1 MPILSWRG
9 PKKAAWPAC
18 RSSAGPLQGVKTGFL
33 THTGRPHPHP
43 ARLAIRYALAGI
55 VWVVVSEYLL
65 AALPIHSLVLNR
77 LLFVSVTTVLL
88 FIVASRYAHTLQF
101 SITVRDEALA
111 RMRGYFDS
119 SVEGIVTADSAGL
132 IRQVNPRA
140 QELFGY
146 REVELLGHPI
156 EVLIPERYRK
166 GHPALRDGFHREGR
180 SRAMGLG
187 REIVAIRK
195 DGTEF
200 PAEITVNHVPT
211 HRGDLAI
218 AFVSDVTERR
228 AMEREARRSE
238 TLNALGAVATGIA
251 HELNN
256 PLAVIASR
264 IEVML
269 MPGQELP
276 PELRQDLMVLQ
287 RNVERAS
294 RISQNLLSLARQRP
308 GVRQPLDINKAI
320 EEAVVLLRNDS
331 RGTRLNFDLDLNRT
345 LPQVIA
351 EPTSL
356 EQVLI
361 NLVSNARDAGATNV
375 SIRTTSDLDRPNNL
389 QITIADD
396 GEGIAPAALERLF
409 QPFFTT
415 KPKGTGLGLWLSRR
429 MVQDHG
435 GIMEVKSELGKGTTF
450 TILLP
455 VRKAAPAAIEGDTH
469 VAK

>member
-1 MPILSWRG
+1 M
-9 PKKAAWPAC
+9 
-18 RSSAGPLQGVKTGFL
+18 KTGFL
-33 THTGRPHPHP
+33 THTGRPHP

-55 VWVVVSEYLL
+55 VWIAVSEYLL
-65 AALPIHSLVLNR
+65 AALPIHSLLLNR
-77 LLFVSVTTVLL
+77 FLFVSVTTVLL

-111 RMRGYFDS
+111 RAHGYFDS
-119 SVEGIVTADSAGL
+119 AVEGIVTADCEGL
-132 IRQVNPRA
+132 IRQMNPRA
-140 QELFGY
+140 QEMFGY
-146 REVELLGHPI
+146 HEVELLGHPI
-156 EVLIPERYRK
+156 EVLIPTRYRK
-166 GHPALRDGFHREGR
+166 EHPALRKAFHREGR
-180 SRAMGLG
+180 WRATGVG
-187 REIVAIRK
+187 REIIAIRK
-195 DGTEF
+195 DGSEF
-200 PAEITVNHVPT
+200 PAEITINHVPT
-211 HRGDLAI
+211 HHGDLAI
-218 AFVSDVTERR
+218 AFVSDISERR

-320 EEAVVLLRNDS
+320 EEALLLVRSDS
-331 RGTRLNFDLDLNRT
+331 RGTRLTFDLDLDSI
-345 LPQVIA
+345 LPPVIA
-351 EPTSL
+351 DPTSL

-361 NLVSNARDAGATNV
+361 NLVSNARDAGATHLAIQTATDSARLSNIRI
-375 SIRTTSDLDRPNNL
+375 SIS
-389 QITIADD
+389 DD

-435 GIMEVKSELGKGTTF
+435 GSMEVKSEVGKGTTF

-455 VRKAAPAAIEGDTH
+455 VREAAPALIEGH
-469 VAK
+469 MHAAK

>member
-1 MPILSWRG
+1 
-9 PKKAAWPAC
+9 
-18 RSSAGPLQGVKTGFL
+18 VKTGFL
-33 THTGRPHPHP
+33 SHTGRPHPHP
-43 ARLAIRYALAGI
+43 ARLAIRYALVGI
-55 VWVVVSEYLL
+55 LWVAVSEYLL

-101 SITVRDEALA
+101 SVAVRDEALA
-111 RMRGYFDS
+111 RARGYFES
-119 SVEGIVTADSAGL
+119 SVEGIVTADTEGL

-156 EVLIPERYRK
+156 EVLLPERYRQS
-166 GHPALRDGFHREGR
+166 HPALRDAFHEEGR
-180 SRAMGLG
+180 SRAIGLG
-187 REIVAIRK
+187 REIIAMRK

-218 AFVSDVTERR
+218 AFVSDITQRR

-238 TLNALGAVATGIA
+238 TLNALGSVAAGIA

-320 EEAVVLLRNDS
+320 EEALLLLRSDS
-331 RGTRLNFDLDLNRT
+331 RGNRLAFDLDLDRT
-345 LPQVIA
+345 LPEVIA

-361 NLVSNARDAGATNV
+361 NLVSNARDAGATHV
-375 SIRTTSDLDRPNNL
+375 AIRTASDAARPDNL
-389 QITIADD
+389 RISIADD
-396 GEGIAPAALERLF
+396 GEGIAPGALERLF

-429 MVQDHG
+429 MIQDHG
-435 GIMEVKSELGKGTTF
+435 GSMEVKSEIGKGTTF

-455 VRKAAPAAIEGDTH
+455 MREATAAMHEGEAH
-469 VAK
+469 AGK

>member
-1 MPILSWRG
+1 M
-9 PKKAAWPAC
+9 A
-18 RSSAGPLQGVKTGFL
+18 
-33 THTGRPHPHP
+33 
-43 ARLAIRYALAGI
+43 
-55 VWVVVSEYLL
+55 E
-65 AALPIHSLVLNR
+65 LPIHSMVLNR
-77 LLFVSVTTVLL
+77 LLFVGVTTVLL

-101 SITVRDEALA
+101 SVLARDEALA
-111 RMRGYFDS
+111 RARGYFES
-119 SVEGIVTADSAGL
+119 SVEGIVTADTEGL
-132 IRQVNPRA
+132 IRQMNPRA

-156 EVLIPERYRK
+156 EALIPERYRK
-166 GHPALRDGFHREGR
+166 AHPALREAFHREGR
-180 SRAMGLG
+180 SRAMGIG
-187 REIVAIRK
+187 REIIARRK

-200 PAEITVNHVPT
+200 PAEISLNHVPT
-211 HRGDLAI
+211 RRGALAI
-218 AFVSDVTERR
+218 AFVSDISVRR
-228 AMEREARRSE
+228 AMERDARRSE

-276 PELRQDLMVLQ
+276 PEFREDLMVLQ

-308 GVRQPLDINKAI
+308 GVRQPRDINQAI
-320 EEAVVLLRNDS
+320 EEALSLLRSDS
-331 RGTRLNFDLDLNRT
+331 RGPRISFDLELDRS
-345 LPQVIA
+345 LPPVIA

-375 SIRTTSDLDRPNNL
+375 AIRTAFDAAHPGNL
-389 QITIADD
+389 QISITDD

-415 KPKGTGLGLWLSRR
+415 KPQGTGLGLWLSRR
-429 MVQDHG
+429 MIQDHG
-435 GIMEVKSELGKGTTF
+435 GSMDVESKLGRGATF

-455 VRKAAPAAIEGDTH
+455 TRNAPTAAHEGVTHAA
-469 VAK
+469 K

>member
-1 MPILSWRG
+1 VG
-9 PKKAAWPAC
+9 
-18 RSSAGPLQGVKTGFL
+18 
-33 THTGRPHPHP
+33 
-43 ARLAIRYALAGI
+43 AL
-55 VWVVVSEYLL
+55 WVVASTYLL
-65 AALPIHSLVLNR
+65 AALPLHSAVLNR
-77 LLFVSVTTVLL
+77 FLFVSVTTVLL

-101 SITVRDEALA
+101 SVAVRDEALA
-111 RMRGYFDS
+111 RARGYFES
-119 SVEGIVTADSAGL
+119 SVEGIITADSEGL

-156 EVLIPERYRK
+156 EVLIPDRHRR
-166 GHPALRDGFHREGR
+166 GHPALRETFHREGR

-187 REIVAIRK
+187 REIIARRK

-218 AFVSDVTERR
+218 AFVSDITERR
-228 AMEREARRSE
+228 AMERETRRSE
-238 TLNALGAVATGIA
+238 TLNALGAVAAGIA

-320 EEAVVLLRNDS
+320 EDATLLLRSDP
-331 RGTRLNFDLDLNRT
+331 RGARLSFDLDLDRS
-345 LPQVIA
+345 LPPVIA

-361 NLVSNARDAGATNV
+361 NLVSNARDAGAARV
-375 SIRTTSDLDRPNNL
+375 AIRTAFDGVNRGNL
-389 QITIADD
+389 QVSVADD

-429 MVQDHG
+429 MIQDHG
-435 GIMEVKSELGKGTTF
+435 GSVDVKSELGKGTTF

-455 VRKAAPAAIEGDTH
+455 VREAAAAAIEIEGDTH
-469 VAK
+469 AAK

>member
-1 MPILSWRG
+1 L
-9 PKKAAWPAC
+9 
-18 RSSAGPLQGVKTGFL
+18 V
-33 THTGRPHPHP
+33 
-43 ARLAIRYALAGI
+43 GI
-55 VWVVVSEYLL
+55 VWVLVSTYLL
-65 AALPIHSLVLNR
+65 GAMPLHSAVLNR
-77 LLFVSVTTVLL
+77 FLFVSVTTVLL
-88 FIVASRYAHTLQF
+88 FIVASRYAHTLHF
-101 SITVRDEALA
+101 SVAVRDEALA
-111 RMRGYFDS
+111 RARGYFDS
-119 SVEGIVTADSAGL
+119 SVEGIITADTEGL

-156 EVLIPERYRK
+156 EVLLPERYRDS
-166 GHPALRDGFHREGR
+166 HPALREAFHQEGR
-180 SRAMGLG
+180 SRAIGLG
-187 REIVAIRK
+187 REIIAMRK
-195 DGTEF
+195 DGSEF

-218 AFVSDVTERR
+218 AFVSDITDRR

-256 PLAVIASR
+256 PLAIIASR

-320 EEAVVLLRNDS
+320 EEALLLLRSDS
-331 RGTRLNFDLDLNRT
+331 RGARLSFDLDLDRS
-345 LPQVIA
+345 LPMVIA

-361 NLVSNARDAGATNV
+361 NLVSNARDAGATHV
-375 SIRTTSDLDRPNNL
+375 AVRTASDAAAHPGKLA
-389 QITIADD
+389 ISIADD
-396 GEGIAPAALERLF
+396 GEGIAPDRLERLF

-429 MVQDHG
+429 MIQDLG
-435 GIMEVKSELGKGTTF
+435 GSMEVKSELGKGTIF
-450 TILLP
+450 TILLS
-455 VRKAAPAAIEGDTH
+455 VREATMAMHEDDAHAA
-469 VAK
+469 K